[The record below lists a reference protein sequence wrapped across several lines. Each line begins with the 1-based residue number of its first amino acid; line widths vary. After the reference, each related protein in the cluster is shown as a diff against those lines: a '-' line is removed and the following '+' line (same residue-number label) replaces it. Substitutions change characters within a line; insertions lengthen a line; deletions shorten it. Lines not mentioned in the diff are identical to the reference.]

1 MKRSAASQEFEERF
15 LLVVLFV
22 LGIAAIVLH
31 VLRH

>member
-1 MKRSAASQEFEERF
+1 MKRSAANPEFEERL

-22 LGIAAIVLH
+22 LGIAGIVLH

>member
-1 MKRSAASQEFEERF
+1 MKRSEVKQEFDEMF

-22 LGIAAIVLH
+22 LGVALIILH

>member
-1 MKRSAASQEFEERF
+1 MKRSTAIQEFEERF

-22 LGIAAIVLH
+22 LGIALIILH

>member
-1 MKRSAASQEFEERF
+1 MKRSEAKQEFEERF

-22 LGIAAIVLH
+22 LGIALIILH